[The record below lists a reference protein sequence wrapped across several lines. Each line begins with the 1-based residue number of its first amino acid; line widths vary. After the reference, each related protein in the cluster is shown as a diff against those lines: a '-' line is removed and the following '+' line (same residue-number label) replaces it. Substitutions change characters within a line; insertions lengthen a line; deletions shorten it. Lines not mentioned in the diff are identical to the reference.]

1 MRAGVGLGV
10 GAGGGAGKVSVKDPA
25 LEFKMDG
32 SGLEGAYAE
41 QQGGGGAARGRQI
54 YRLAVSDC
62 NYLLKTA
69 QLASRQGWG

>member
-1 MRAGVGLGV
+1 MVV
-10 GAGGGAGKVSVKDPA
+10 GAGGGAGEVSVIDPA

-41 QQGGGGAARGRQI
+41 QQGGGGMAREHQI

-62 NYLLKTA
+62 KYLLRTA
-69 QLASRQGWG
+69 RLTSIQGWG